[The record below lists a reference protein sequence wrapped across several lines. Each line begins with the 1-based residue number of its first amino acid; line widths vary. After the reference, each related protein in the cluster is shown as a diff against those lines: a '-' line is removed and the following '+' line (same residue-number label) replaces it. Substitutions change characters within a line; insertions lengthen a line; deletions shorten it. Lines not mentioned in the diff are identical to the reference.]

1 MSLSKYKKAELIE
14 IIQDLQL
21 TLASYEEGKFELMK
35 QETGL
40 PYDTEEEWIHY
51 IQKIQSL
58 NAERLTD
65 CELMMKKLQVMI
77 DADNIRRNQAPR

>member
-1 MSLSKYKKAELIE
+1 MSLSKYKKSELIE

-21 TLASYEEGKFELMK
+21 TLASYEEGKYELMK

-40 PYDTEEEWIHY
+40 PFDTEEEWIAY
-51 IQKIQSL
+51 IKKIQVL

-65 CELMMKKLQVMI
+65 CKTMMEKLKVMI